1 MDKTAMK
8 LWYDPGADFLEVIFD
23 RGVGV
28 AEDTEDERVEVRV
41 DQQGKVLSFHI
52 LGLKSMEGPPFEV
65 ELRPKKKAH
74 PERG

>member
-8 LWYDPGADFLEVIFD
+8 LWYDPEGDFLEVIFD

-41 DQQGKVLSFHI
+41 DQQGRILSFHV
-52 LGLKSMEGPPFEV
+52 LGLKSTEGPPFEV
-65 ELRPKKKAH
+65 ELRPKKKT
-74 PERG
+74 